1 MSSFLFELISSF
13 PKQHLHCV
21 KDVWLYNSLVR
32 IFSKELVTFA
42 VVASFLKGDI
52 IFSIAF
58 LKQAVPVIS
67 LVSENV
73 RDDAADALATI
84 AADVKHGGM
93 GTFVEILDIC
103 LEAAEGGQITGDI
116 LASAR
121 KYKLMY

>member
-1 MSSFLFELISSF
+1 MKLNGIS
-13 PKQHLHCV
+13 QTEARTILRE
-21 KDVWLYNSLVR
+21 YN
-32 IFSKELVTFA
+32 
-42 VVASFLKGDI
+42 
-52 IFSIAF
+52 
-58 LKQAVPVIS
+58 
-67 LVSENV
+67 VS
-73 RDDAADALATI
+73 DDAADALATI

>member
-1 MSSFLFELISSF
+1 MHNLAQLYRRKVELKLNGIG
-13 PKQHLHCV
+13 QAEARTILRE
-21 KDVWLYNSLVR
+21 YN
-32 IFSKELVTFA
+32 
-42 VVASFLKGDI
+42 
-52 IFSIAF
+52 
-58 LKQAVPVIS
+58 
-67 LVSENV
+67 VS
-73 RDDAADALATI
+73 DDAADALATI